1 MRLRKGT
8 FMAKRKRKHRLL
20 AMLPRMGPAT
30 NVRPAGAHKSRREV
44 ARAIVKAELRK
55 FEEE

>member
-1 MRLRKGT
+1 
-8 FMAKRKRKHRLL
+8 
-20 AMLPRMGPAT
+20 MLPRMGPAT